1 MKDIEASARVLSPE
15 DRALLCAHLKSRFEK
30 NPARHSQLEWTV
42 VETRLAAKPDKAWS
56 LSEMESSGGEPDVVG
71 FDQTTGEI
79 IFVDCST
86 ETPKGRVSLCYDR
99 AGLDSRKE
107 HKPKSSAVDVA
118 AEMGI
123 DILTEDQYRALQ
135 ELGAFDL
142 KTSSW
147 IKTPGEVRE
156 LGGAL
161 YGEWRYGRIFVGHN
175 GAQSYYG
182 VRGFRGMLRV

>member
-1 MKDIEASARVLSPE
+1 MNDSGAVPRVLSPE
-15 DRALLCAHLKSRFEK
+15 DRDLLCARLKSRFEQ
-30 NPARHSQLEWTV
+30 NRARHSQLEWPV
-42 VETRLAAKPDKAWS
+42 VEARLTAKPDKAWS

-71 FDQTTGEI
+71 FDQSTGEI

-123 DILTEDQYRALQ
+123 DLLTEEQYRALQ

-147 IKTPGEVRE
+147 IKTPDEVRG

-161 YGEWRYGRIFVGHN
+161 YGERRYGRIFVGHN